1 MPDRSDLAKPSD
13 AAWDKVWTDDPYRR
27 PSLRSERARSKV
39 AAFIAMGLKIEA
51 ADRVLD
57 LGCGSGHTLIE
68 ANEVARASSIRT
80 GSVVAGRVV
89 ACDISKVA
97 TRLARENFQSA
108 GLEVALFCADAA
120 QLPLRDE
127 SFDIV
132 LASMVLQHVHDEARV
147 LSEIDRVL
155 ARGGRVFVVA
165 SCRRS
170 ITSGLQ
176 ALRKHVTKTSL
187 PADRQS
193 YSAPQLVA
201 LMESRFAVT
210 GWRLW
215 HSGPD
220 RRILGAID
228 RTLARILPLWGRY
241 IVVAASPRSHSA
253 RRPRLC
259 ITKTEVT

>member
-1 MPDRSDLAKPSD
+1 MPDRSDDSV
-13 AAWDKVWTDDPYRR
+13 WDNVWTDDPYRR
-27 PSLRSERARSKV
+27 PPLRSERSKV
-39 AAFIAMGLKIEA
+39 AALIAVGLKIEA
-51 ADRVLD
+51 SDRVLD
-57 LGCGSGHTLIE
+57 LACGTGHLLLDAIE
-68 ANEVARASSIRT
+68 QTSHRGRSI
-80 GSVVAGRVV
+80 
-89 ACDISKVA
+89 ACDISTA
-97 TRLARENFQSA
+97 AIRLARENFKSA
-108 GLEVALFCADAA
+108 GLNAEVFCADAA

-132 LASMVLQHVHDEARV
+132 LASMILQHVHDEAKV

-165 SCRRS
+165 PCRRS
-170 ITSGLQ
+170 ITTGLQ
-176 ALRKHVTKTSL
+176 TLRRSAAKTSL

-201 LMESRFAVT
+201 LLESRFAVK

-228 RTLARILPLWGRY
+228 RALARILPLWGRY
-241 IVVAASPRSHSA
+241 IVLRCEKSDLR
-253 RRPRLC
+253 
-259 ITKTEVT
+259 